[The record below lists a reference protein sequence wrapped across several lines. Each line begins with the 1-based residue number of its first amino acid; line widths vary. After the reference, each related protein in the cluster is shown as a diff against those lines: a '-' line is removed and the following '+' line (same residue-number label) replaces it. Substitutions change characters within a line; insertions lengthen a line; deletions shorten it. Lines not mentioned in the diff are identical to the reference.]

1 MTTTIRSTTQ
11 HRWVY
16 RGDGSLVCRWCAMR
30 AEWPGA
36 RQYCRSVVLQATRR
50 KSAKARER
58 GQIKESA

>member
-16 RGDGSLVCRWCAMR
+16 RGDGSLVCLRCAMR

-36 RQYCRSVVLQATRR
+36 RQYCRSVVLQKAR

>member
-36 RQYCRSVVLQATRR
+36 RQYCRCGALQKAR
-50 KSAKARER
+50 KSDKARER